1 VKRIRAF
8 LPLIL
13 LLGSVPLLQAQGSF
27 DVALGFGSVHDK
39 ATGLGIENA
48 SSLNA
53 FASCTPSSTDTTCE
67 RTPALGSLFMGFE
80 GDGMLSKH
88 IGIGGDLSFQP
99 TKGDYGPLQYRQLF
113 YDFNGIYAPI
123 NHKRLQLR
131 LEGGIGG
138 AHSGF
143 SYLQTSCVGTAVCT
157 TQATSVGSSSHFQV
171 HVGAGVQFYVKPHIF
186 IRPQFDFR
194 QVPGLTNQFASD
206 HVIGGTVWVGYN
218 FGEM

>member
-1 VKRIRAF
+1 VKHIRTF

-27 DVALGFGSVHDK
+27 DLAVGFGSVHDK
-39 ATGLGIENA
+39 ATGGGIDSVTGN
-48 SSLNA
+48 
-53 FASCTPSSTDTTCE
+53 SCTPSSAATCE
-67 RTPALGSLFMGFE
+67 ATPGLGGLFMGFE
-80 GDGMLSKH
+80 GDGMLNKH
-88 IGIGGDLSFQP
+88 IGIGGALSFQP
-99 TKGDYGPLQYRQLF
+99 TKGNYGPLQYRQLF

-123 NHKRLQLR
+123 NRKRLQLR

-143 SYLQTSCVGTAVCT
+143 SYSQTSCVGTAVCQ
-157 TQATSVGSSSHFQV
+157 TQVTSFGAASHFQV

-186 IRPQFDFR
+186 LRPQFDFR
-194 QVPGLTNQFASD
+194 EVPGLTNQFGSD
-206 HVIGGTVWVGYN
+206 QVIGGTIWVGYN